1 MPTGRALQSSVAR
14 VGCWLLALRLLADVW
29 ESTESCRS
37 ELVLSVLS
45 ACSVAGEWQLAMS
58 LAFGA
63 LEADCP
69 REAYRHILRAC
80 TEARCHELLRETRK
94 VVAKKLRS

>member
-1 MPTGRALQSSVAR
+1 MPTGRALQSSLAR

-58 LAFGA
+58 QAFGA
-63 LEADCP
+63 LEAD
-69 REAYRHILRAC
+69 RHILRAC
-80 TEARCHELLRETRK
+80 TEARCHELSQETRK
-94 VVAKKLRS
+94 VVGKKLRS